1 MGQRQRRLTAAMTRL
16 TATPPGLRL
25 GTRRRRRRRRSHGHH
40 NNRPDRTTITPAAI
54 SSSSS
59 SSSQSPILLPLS
71 SGLDGLVWLS
81 QVRITAATIT
91 TSFVVSAVVVVVDC
105 SLSRGTA
112 AERIMHARRRTR
124 SCRSSTFRPIH
135 T

>member
-1 MGQRQRRLTAAMTRL
+1 MTRL

-25 GTRRRRRRRRSHGHH
+25 GTRRRRRRRSHGHH
-40 NNRPDRTTITPAAI
+40 NNRPDRMTITPAAI

-59 SSSQSPILLPLS
+59 SSSPSPILLALS
-71 SGLDGLVWLS
+71 SGLGGLVWLLL

-91 TSFVVSAVVVVVDC
+91 TNFEVSAVVVVVDR

-124 SCRSSTFRPIH
+124 SCRSSSFRPIH